1 MKLSRLV
8 QRSVLVAGL
17 GALLGLTFAAYLKPD
32 MMVSLALQVWS
43 CF

>member
-1 MKLSRLV
+1 MRSIAWSR
-8 QRSVLVAGL
+8 VAWS
-17 GALLGLTFAAYLKPD
+17 AAAVAVLGLTLAAYLQPD